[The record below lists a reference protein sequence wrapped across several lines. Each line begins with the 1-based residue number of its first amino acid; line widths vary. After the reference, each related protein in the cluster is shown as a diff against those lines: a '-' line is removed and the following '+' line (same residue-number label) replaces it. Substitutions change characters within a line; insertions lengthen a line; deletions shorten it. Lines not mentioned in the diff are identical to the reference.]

1 VVSLNLFHVLEYG
14 TTCHLTVLSNVWREN
29 PVIAGINQNH
39 ALQKIH
45 GQISNQRLAF
55 AHELSNTIAKATDI
69 VVFEDLNLKGMQ
81 QWNGRMVGDN
91 VMGLLPNL
99 VRYKVKREGGI
110 FHQIG
115 RFEKSTGICSEC
127 GHHHKLTLKG
137 RRFACIAC
145 KKN

>member
-1 VVSLNLFHVLEYG
+1 
-14 TTCHLTVLSNVWREN
+14 
-29 PVIAGINQNH
+29 
-39 ALQKIH
+39 
-45 GQISNQRLAF
+45 
-55 AHELSNTIAKATDI
+55 
-69 VVFEDLNLKGMQ
+69 
-81 QWNGRMVGDN
+81 MVGDN

-110 FHQIG
+110 FRQIG